1 MKSIVLTTSWDDGH
15 RSDLRLA
22 QLLREY
28 GLKATFYI
36 SPENQE
42 FARCD
47 LLTPQEIRDIGYDF
61 EIGSHTLT
69 HPNLPTIS
77 EKEAEREVVGSK
89 NVLEQITGGAV
100 NSFCYPRGAYTEL
113 HVELVKAAGYRYAR
127 TVRRYTFNVNNPYE
141 AGTSLHI
148 YNHRSGFNLW
158 RTARFVEFRP
168 IKAWRCLEWGMLGR
182 AMFDHVLE
190 EGGIFHIWG
199 HSWEID
205 KNNDWERL
213 EDFFRYISAHPSVKY
228 AANGELEAYP

>member
-15 RSDLRLA
+15 RSDMRLA
-22 QLLREY
+22 QLLRGY

-42 FARCD
+42 FAKSD
-47 LLTPQEIRDIGYDF
+47 LLTPQEIRDIGCDF
-61 EIGSHTLT
+61 EIGAHTLT
-69 HPNLPTIS
+69 HPSLPTIS
-77 EKEAEREVVGSK
+77 EEEAKREVVGSK
-89 NVLEQITGGAV
+89 AVLEQITGSAV
-100 NSFCYPRGAYTEL
+100 NTFCYPRGAYTEL

-127 TVRRYTFNVNNPYE
+127 TVRRYAFSMNNPYE

-158 RTARFVEFRP
+158 RTARFVKFRP
-168 IKAWRCLEWGMLGR
+168 IKAWQCLEWEMLGR

-199 HSWEID
+199 HGWEID

-213 EDFFRYISAHPSVKY
+213 EDFFRYVSAHPRVTY
-228 AANGELEAYP
+228 AANGELEAQP